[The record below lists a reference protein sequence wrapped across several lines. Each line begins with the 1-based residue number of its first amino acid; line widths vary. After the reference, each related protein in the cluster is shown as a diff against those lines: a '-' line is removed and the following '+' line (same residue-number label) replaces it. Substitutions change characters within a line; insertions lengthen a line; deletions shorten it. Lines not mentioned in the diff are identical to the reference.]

1 MTLLLVEEGRGK
13 EVVVGGWWFPLST
26 EGAKGGQAYGRGH
39 CTGLYNEDG
48 ADVQRPRGRL
58 AGGDFRPLMP
68 VWEK

>member
-39 CTGLYNEDG
+39 CTGL
-48 ADVQRPRGRL
+48 L
-58 AGGDFRPLMP
+58 
-68 VWEK
+68 